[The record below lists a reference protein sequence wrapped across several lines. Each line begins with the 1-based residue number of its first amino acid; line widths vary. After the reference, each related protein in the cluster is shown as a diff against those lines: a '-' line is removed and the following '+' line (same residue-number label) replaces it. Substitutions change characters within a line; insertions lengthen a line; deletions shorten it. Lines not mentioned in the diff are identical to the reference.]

1 MKRKSMPMM
10 VSGIVLTSAG
20 VLGVLIG
27 SAVLASAQN
36 KVDVYCEGGFGTGAY
51 VCDQR
56 DDEEQ
61 MTAGYGVMIGGAVA
75 AAVGIPLWVIGGK
88 KIPATDEP
96 AKEQDKQTA
105 MVPVVTV
112 GPTSATLRW
121 SF

>member
-27 SAVLASAQN
+27 SAVVASAQN
-36 KVDVYCEGGFGTGAY
+36 AVDVYCDGGFSGAY

-61 MTAGYGVMIGGAVA
+61 MAVGYGVMIGGAVA
-75 AAVGIPLWVIGGK
+75 AAVGIPLWVIGAK
-88 KIPATDEP
+88 KVPAADDP
-96 AKEQDKQTA
+96 DKKQDKPSA
-105 MVPVVTV
+105 MVPIVMV